1 MAKERA
7 KAAFKA
13 AREAK
18 GKKRPADDVDDVAPE
33 TSKDEAPDA
42 DADSSDE
49 DGETEEPEKK
59 IKSGRVANSR
69 KPKNLKRGARS
80 KKQKKDVS

>member
-18 GKKRPADDVDDVAPE
+18 GKKLPAEDIDDVAPE
-33 TSKDEAPDA
+33 TTKDEAADA
-42 DADSSDE
+42 DAGSSE
-49 DGETEEPEKK
+49 EGGEVEEPEKNK
-59 IKSGRVANSR
+59 TSGRVSKSG
-69 KPKNLKRGARS
+69 KPKNTKGGARG
-80 KKQKKDVS
+80 KKQKKDKN